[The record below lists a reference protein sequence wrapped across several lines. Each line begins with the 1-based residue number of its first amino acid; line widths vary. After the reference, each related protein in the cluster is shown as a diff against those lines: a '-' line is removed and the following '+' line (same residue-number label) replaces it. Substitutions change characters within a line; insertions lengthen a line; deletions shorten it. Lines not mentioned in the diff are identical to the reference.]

1 MNVFDIK
8 IDGEVNL
15 VGDILIKVFNL
26 SKSALGFATST
37 KAFRFAFNTAFLEN
51 RIKEDDVSNEK
62 KNIKM

>member
-1 MNVFDIK
+1 MLTVFDIK

-51 RIKEDDVSNEK
+51 PIKEDASNQQ